1 MELQGEKGPLFPL
14 TSVRKIAPTAGL
26 SPVERA
32 MALQGEEGQA
42 RIFSRP
48 PRPEKSALGH
58 FPPVEPMLA
67 LQGEEG
73 QARIFSR
80 PPRPEKSALGHFPP
94 VEPMLALQGEE
105 GEKSALGHFPPV
117 EPMLALDFSRPERS
131 RERASAGHLEI
142 SLDRHLER
150 NPRLALSLDRH
161 AREIRAWPLF
171 PLYSQ
176 CCQKF

>member
-48 PRPEKSALGH
+48 PGREKSALGTLSRPPGREKSALGH

-105 GEKSALGHFPPV
+105 GQA
-117 EPMLALDFSRPERS
+117 R
-131 RERASAGHLEI
+131 I
-142 SLDRHLER
+142 SLDRHAQR
-150 NPRLALSLDRH
+150 NPRLAT
-161 AREIRAWPLF
+161 F
-171 PLYSQ
+171 PL
-176 CCQKF
+176 

>member
-73 QARIFSR
+73 QA
-80 PPRPEKSALGHFPP
+80 
-94 VEPMLALQGEE
+94 LQG
-105 GEKSALGHFPPV
+105 
-117 EPMLALDFSRPERS
+117 
-131 RERASAGHLEI
+131 RERAKHGS
-142 SLDRHLER
+142 SLDRHAQR
-150 NPRLALSLDRH
+150 NPRLAT
-161 AREIRAWPLF
+161 F
-171 PLYSQ
+171 PL
-176 CCQKF
+176 